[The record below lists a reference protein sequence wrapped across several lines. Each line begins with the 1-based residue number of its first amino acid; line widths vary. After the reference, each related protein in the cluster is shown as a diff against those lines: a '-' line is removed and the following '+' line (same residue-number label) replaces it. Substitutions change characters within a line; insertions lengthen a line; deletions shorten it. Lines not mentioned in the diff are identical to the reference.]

1 MAAYYRY
8 LWSATWPSLIGLFL
22 IWGLVLGRLGW
33 KFRYTWRF
41 EHDALGFIV
50 FGLKV
55 LIWAGFLGV
64 YTELLLLSQPD
75 WFKQPGV
82 IQGSVM
88 GKAYDSRLGAYVLEV
103 GDNKKQQPFY
113 IDHKAYEQIKLKD
126 QVKLTYLPVR
136 RDVVSCEVLK
146 SLH

>member
-8 LWSATWPSLIGLFL
+8 LWSATWPNLIGLVL
-22 IWGLVLGRLGW
+22 IWGVVLGRLGW
-33 KFRYTWRF
+33 KSRHTWRF
-41 EHDALGFIV
+41 EHDVLGFIV
-50 FGLKV
+50 LGLKV
-55 LIWAGFLGV
+55 LIWTGVLGI

-82 IQGSVM
+82 MQGSVM
-88 GKAYDSRLGAYVLEV
+88 GKVYDSRLGAYVLEV
-103 GDNKKQQPFY
+103 GDKKKQQPFY
-113 IDHKAYEQIKLKD
+113 IDQKAYGQIKLED

-136 RDVVSCEVLK
+136 RDVVSCQVLK